1 MSDPKTTPPGGLE
14 TPLLVHDRSLT
25 QKVGQGSEA
34 AEIVDQQVQRIGTQ
48 LVTQLGILLRMVRSH
63 GVANAALDRPVSAI
77 LTLLRALGQ
86 DNTVELRVQEDFVFL
101 GDRYLRAP
109 AHQLPLLSSFIDMLG
124 SMGVGGVLLSLDVT
138 DPDLRKFA
146 GIFAA
151 AEPGPETLDDL
162 REELLAAEITSIA
175 LDEPRRARKDA
186 APPAGAIGD
195 LSAKSGTAAPAA
207 DARQSK
213 DHRRARSVYSNAGG
227 ALASLDHAARTSGTI
242 NLRQARRALQNIVD
256 LLLKDP
262 VTVLSLSTLRA
273 HDEYTQNHSVNVA
286 LLSMTL
292 ANRVGY
298 SKVELA
304 ELGLAALF
312 HDIGKCAVSLDILNK
327 PGNFTGEEWDVM
339 RTHPSEGVLKL
350 INSRGIGKVPARM
363 AAAAFEHHMNADLSG
378 YPKLKVPW
386 RMTLASRVVAIAD
399 CYDAMTSARV
409 YRREPLSPP
418 AVLKFMME
426 KAGSAFDPI
435 LLKYFVTC
443 VGIIPLGS
451 LVLLDSGELAVV
463 LRPAQEKDESGRPV
477 VRLIC
482 DTAGTPL
489 EPPVDADL
497 RETDA
502 QGRHLRSIVRLVDN
516 TEYRLETSRYLA

>member
-1 MSDPKTTPPGGLE
+1 VSDPKQPPVPQEG
-14 TPLLVHDRSLT
+14 PLLIHDRSLT
-25 QKVGQGSEA
+25 QKVAQGSEA
-34 AEIVDQQVQRIGTQ
+34 AEIVDQQLQRVGTQ
-48 LVTQLGILLRMVRSH
+48 LVTQLGILLRTVRSH
-63 GVANAALDRPVSAI
+63 GGANAALDRPVSSI

-86 DNTVELRVQEDFVFL
+86 DDTVELRVQEDFVFL

-109 AHQLPLLSSFIDMLG
+109 AHQLPLLSGFIDMLG
-124 SMGVGGVLLSLDVT
+124 SMGVGGIKLLVAIT
-138 DPDLRKFA
+138 DPELRRFA
-146 GIFAA
+146 EIFAA
-151 AEPGPETLDDL
+151 ADPGPDTVDDL
-162 REELLAAEITSIA
+162 RQDLLAEKLTSVTLEPPRA
-175 LDEPRRARKDA
+175 LRKDA
-186 APPAGAIGD
+186 APPHAALGEIAAA
-195 LSAKSGTAAPAA
+195 SSAAPSA
-207 DARQSK
+207 DPRQSK

-262 VTVLSLSTLRA
+262 MTVLSLSTLRA

-304 ELGLAALF
+304 DLGLAALF

-350 INSRGIGKVPARM
+350 ISSRGVGKIPLQM
-363 AAAAFEHHMNADLSG
+363 AAAAFEHHMNTDLSG

-426 KAGSAFDPI
+426 KAGTAFDPI

-443 VGIIPLGS
+443 IGIVPLGT

-463 LRPAQEKDESGRPV
+463 VKPAPGKEGAGRPL

-482 DTAGTPL
+482 DSAGAPL
-489 EPPVDADL
+489 NPTVDADL

>member
-1 MSDPKTTPPGGLE
+1 MSDQKQPLAEG
-14 TPLLVHDRSLT
+14 PLLVHDRSLT

-48 LVTQLGILLRMVRSH
+48 LVTQLGVLLRTVRSH
-63 GVANAALDRPVSAI
+63 GGANAALDRPVSSI

-86 DNTVELRVQEDFVFL
+86 DLGVELRVQEDFVFL

-124 SMGVGGVLLSLDVT
+124 SMGVGGITLMLSVT
-138 DPDLRKFA
+138 DAELRRFA
-146 GIFAA
+146 EIFAA
-151 AEPGPETLDDL
+151 ADPGPETLEDL
-162 REELLAAEITSIA
+162 RQDLLDEDLTSITLEA
-175 LDEPRRARKDA
+175 PRSVHKEA
-186 APPAGAIGD
+186 APPALAVGEISPG
-195 LSAKSGTAAPAA
+195 SGAAPPA
-207 DARQSK
+207 DPRLSK
-213 DHRRARSVYSNAGG
+213 EHRRARSAYSNAGG
-227 ALASLDHAARTSGTI
+227 ALASLDHSARTSGTI
-242 NLRQARRALQNIVD
+242 DLRQARRALQNIID

-262 VTVLSLSTLRA
+262 MAVLSLSTLRA

-286 LLSMTL
+286 LLSMAL

-304 ELGLAALF
+304 DLGLAALF
-312 HDIGKCAVSLDILNK
+312 HDLGKCTVPLEVLNK

-350 INSRGIGKVPARM
+350 LSSRGIAKVPQRM
-363 AAAAFEHHMNADLSG
+363 AAAAFEHHMNQDLSG

-386 RMTLASRVVAIAD
+386 RMTLSSRVVAIAD

-418 AVLKFMME
+418 AVLRFMME
-426 KAGSAFDPI
+426 KAGSAFDPV
-435 LLKYFVTC
+435 LMKYFVTC
-443 VGIIPLGS
+443 VGIVPLGS

-463 LRPAQEKDESGRPV
+463 VRPAPGQEETARPV
-477 VRLIC
+477 VRVIC
-482 DTAGTPL
+482 DAAGAPQN
-489 EPPVDADL
+489 PPVDHDL
-497 RETDA
+497 RETGA
-502 QGRHLRSIVRLVDN
+502 EGRHLRSIARLVDN
-516 TEYRLETSRYLA
+516 TEYRLETSHYLA

>member
-1 MSDPKTTPPGGLE
+1 MSDQKPPPAPQEG
-14 TPLLVHDRSLT
+14 PLLVHDRSLT

-34 AEIVDQQVQRIGTQ
+34 AEIVDQQVQRVGTQ
-48 LVTQLGILLRMVRSH
+48 LVTQLGILLRTVRSH
-63 GVANAALDRPVSAI
+63 GGANAALDRPVSAI

-86 DNTVELRVQEDFVFL
+86 DDTVVLRVQEDFVFL

-109 AHQLPLLSSFIDMLG
+109 AHQLPLLSGFIDMLG
-124 SMGVGGVLLSLDVT
+124 SMGVGGILISASVT
-138 DPDLRKFA
+138 DAELRRFA
-146 GIFAA
+146 EIFAA
-151 AEPGPETLDDL
+151 ADPGPETLEDL
-162 REELLAAEITSIA
+162 REDLAAERLTSISLEA
-175 LDEPRRARKDA
+175 PRVVRKDA
-186 APPAGAIGD
+186 APP
-195 LSAKSGTAAPAA
+195 SAALGEVVVTSAAAPPA
-207 DARQSK
+207 DPRQSK
-213 DHRRARSVYSNAGG
+213 DHRRARSVYSTAGG

-242 NLRQARRALQNIVD
+242 NLRQARRALQNIAD

-262 VTVLSLSTLRA
+262 MTVLSLTTLRA

-304 ELGLAALF
+304 DLGLAALF
-312 HDIGKCAVSLDILNK
+312 HDIGKCAVALDVLNK

-350 INSRGIGKVPARM
+350 ISSRGIGKVPLRM
-363 AAAAFEHHMNADLSG
+363 AAAAFEHHMNTDLSG

-426 KAGSAFDPI
+426 KAGTAFDPI
-435 LLKYFVTC
+435 LMKYFVTC
-443 VGIIPLGS
+443 VGIVPLGS
-451 LVLLDSGELAVV
+451 LVLLDSSELAVV
-463 LRPAQEKDESGRPV
+463 VRPAPGKEDSGRPV

-482 DTAGTPL
+482 DTAGEPL
-489 EPPVDADL
+489 SPTIDVDL

-502 QGRHLRSIVRLVDN
+502 QGRYLRTIVRLVDN

>member
-1 MSDPKTTPPGGLE
+1 
-14 TPLLVHDRSLT
+14 
-25 QKVGQGSEA
+25 
-34 AEIVDQQVQRIGTQ
+34 
-48 LVTQLGILLRMVRSH
+48 
-63 GVANAALDRPVSAI
+63 
-77 LTLLRALGQ
+77 
-86 DNTVELRVQEDFVFL
+86 
-101 GDRYLRAP
+101 
-109 AHQLPLLSSFIDMLG
+109 
-124 SMGVGGVLLSLDVT
+124 
-138 DPDLRKFA
+138 
-146 GIFAA
+146 
-151 AEPGPETLDDL
+151 
-162 REELLAAEITSIA
+162 
-175 LDEPRRARKDA
+175 
-186 APPAGAIGD
+186 
-195 LSAKSGTAAPAA
+195 
-207 DARQSK
+207 
-213 DHRRARSVYSNAGG
+213 
-227 ALASLDHAARTSGTI
+227 
-242 NLRQARRALQNIVD
+242 
-256 LLLKDP
+256 
-262 VTVLSLSTLRA
+262 
-273 HDEYTQNHSVNVA
+273 
-286 LLSMTL
+286 
-292 ANRVGY
+292 
-298 SKVELA
+298 
-304 ELGLAALF
+304 
-312 HDIGKCAVSLDILNK
+312 VSLDILNK